1 MRTNENTATKNNT
14 SKCKDSR
21 ETKGDTV
28 ALSKKDYIAIA
39 DIFHQYMTITHSCND
54 AKGDVTIGAMQ
65 DEPNSFHILND
76 LMQYMKQDN
85 PRFNKAKFL
94 EKVAA
99 PHG

>member
-1 MRTNENTATKNNT
+1 MITNENAETKNNT
-14 SKCKDSR
+14 SECKDSR
-21 ETKGDTV
+21 ETKGDIV

-39 DIFHQYMTITHSCND
+39 DIFHKHMAIEADIAVNNVLS
-54 AKGDVTIGAMQ
+54 
-65 DEPNSFHILND
+65 E

-85 PRFNKAKFL
+85 PRFSKTKFL

>member
-1 MRTNENTATKNNT
+1 MTTNENAETKNNT
-14 SKCKDSR
+14 SECKDSR
-21 ETKGDTV
+21 ETKGDAV

-39 DIFHQYMTITHSCND
+39 GMFHENMCTIEDDGTRYTTHIN
-54 AKGDVTIGAMQ
+54 GFRV
-65 DEPNSFHILND
+65 LND

-85 PRFNKAKFL
+85 PRFNKARFL